1 MLNTYQQLMFELIGE
16 VAVKHLAFIGRR
28 PVDVA
33 QVVQAVIGLVFL
45 LKHLIQFQKPL
56 GVYVSLAVISSR

>member
-1 MLNTYQQLMFELIGE
+1 MSILQMLNTYQQLMFELIGE

-33 QVVQAVIGLVFL
+33 HVVQVCNW
-45 LKHLIQFQKPL
+45 
-56 GVYVSLAVISSR
+56 SSI